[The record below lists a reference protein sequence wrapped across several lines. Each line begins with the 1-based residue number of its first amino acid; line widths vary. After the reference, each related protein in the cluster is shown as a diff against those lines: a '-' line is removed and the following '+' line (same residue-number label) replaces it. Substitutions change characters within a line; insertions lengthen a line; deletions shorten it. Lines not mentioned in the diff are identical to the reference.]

1 MSNIMEKEEFIMHY
15 LSFSNVSYIEAVQGL
30 KYETRGIM
38 LKSVIARILIR
49 IQEERSRKIADTK
62 MRSVTYQQ
70 NKALDNNILSLKGFP
85 EALWLLV

>member
-1 MSNIMEKEEFIMHY
+1 
-15 LSFSNVSYIEAVQGL
+15 
-30 KYETRGIM
+30 M

-62 MRSVTYQQ
+62 MRSVTNQQ